1 MSHLDKLYNCI
12 KIIISSTQRIACERK
27 WRFFGRREIG
37 ADRRAIHAHG
47 YRWFN
52 HPNQQRQPPSQWNCL
67 VHRNS
72 TSIGTHSREGEAP
85 ERHRHG
91 QAIMGQNQVILRH
104 QKFTFP
110 RVSGATERVNGRVS
124 GPVLT
129 SRFISVL
136 NHSGMARHAWC
147 QFGSCK

>member
-52 HPNQQRQPPSQWNCL
+52 HPNRQRQPPSQWNRL

-72 TSIGTHSREGEAP
+72 TSIGTHPCQGEAP
-85 ERHRHG
+85 KDVGMHYGTKPGHFETSKIHFPTSEGVSERANERRDERAQYCSSWLFWPTV
-91 QAIMGQNQVILRH
+91 QACLAMPTS
-104 QKFTFP
+104 F
-110 RVSGATERVNGRVS
+110 GAS
-124 GPVLT
+124 P
-129 SRFISVL
+129 
-136 NHSGMARHAWC
+136 
-147 QFGSCK
+147 